1 MSATMANQT
10 MIKFGHPDTLVG
22 EYPCWVVLIRPQ
34 QVTLGALVLAC
45 REPATAFSKISPQA
59 FAELGRV
66 IPEMEGALA
75 RAFAYDK
82 INYLMLMMVDPNVH
96 FHVIPRYAEPRRFA
110 GLSFADPGWPK
121 QPDMA
126 GAPELDPAMLGRIR
140 DAVKQQWAPAA
151 A

>member
-1 MSATMANQT
+1 MSATTANQT
-10 MIKFGHPDTLVG
+10 MTRFGHPETLAA
-22 EYPCWVVLIRPQ
+22 EYPSWVVLARPQ
-34 QVTLGALVLAC
+34 QVTLGALVLA
-45 REPATAFSKISPQA
+45 RTEPATAFSKISPQA

-66 IPEMEGALA
+66 IPEIEGALA

-96 FHVIPRYAEPRRFA
+96 FHVIPRYAGPRTLD
-110 GLSFADPGWPK
+110 GQSFVDRGWPK

-126 GAPELDPAMLGRIR
+126 GAPQLDPTMLGRIR
-140 DAVKQQWAPAA
+140 DAVKQHWAPAA